1 MSTQFIGQK
10 KAKFRPERSVVDER
24 TELRAQRSE
33 IRSDAR
39 FRNVEEMVKKLL
51 NVVEITMEQ
60 GLERSKLTGYYSR
73 TKYPETR
80 FFQVTNM
87 LPIFGKTR

>member
-1 MSTQFIGQK
+1 MI
-10 KAKFRPERSVVDER
+10 RE
-24 TELRAQRSE
+24 QRSE
-33 IRSDAR
+33 NREQRTGYVAR
-39 FRNVEEMVKKLL
+39 YRHVKERVKKLL
-51 NVVEITMEQ
+51 NAVEITMEQ

-73 TKYPETR
+73 TTYPETR